1 MTFARATARARAAQ
15 RDKGIARST
24 LRAQAVAGAAVRDK
38 AFGQPSDTRTT
49 FLLEPR
55 LANAGVSK
63 IPKTLT
69 INGNAGTLL
78 TRYLAGNATTT
89 TWAADVT
96 GPTLTAGGGTIA
108 PAPDSPSPWE
118 DGEGSVFIDDSDSG
132 DILTGAV
139 DDNLHTTDEDLVIE
153 GVFWR
158 GTPQTSGG
166 AGMQITLGRDFGTGG
181 WTVRAGKAG
190 GGNQAPV
197 IQFQATKTGAVSPV
211 VRCSHPEGTWVHVVF
226 VYSPALGRSI
236 VFCGGE
242 RIDDQAIN
250 LITDLDIAPGAPLI
264 FNRYGGA
271 ALRGDGYRVAYFA
284 MWKRAAWFS
293 ALSDADDVVRARSA
307 ALLGMLPTVAAGTS
321 APVSVLRSQSILS
334 SPPAAFDKFD
344 PDGQRRVYFFG
355 DNMPRV
361 TRRKDTLGAL
371 HEGYIP
377 DDQATNIILDSQDMT
392 AADWSATGVTVTAGA
407 RAGPTTEMP
416 VDDANDLIGADL
428 ADAERS
434 ITLVAPG
441 QFAEGTVSVY
451 AKPGQAT
458 WLLMEANSGAG
469 GTART
474 ARVWFDVANGV
485 LGGSDAVGGGG
496 PGNVI
501 LDAVIDPFAY
511 VDGYHRVSVVFRNV
525 IENPLVN
532 PNAHTVRFKAVGT
545 DLGGGQ
551 PLTFTPAD
559 TVTPLLTLWG
569 AQQEGGEISGNRST
583 SVLPTALIPTRGEI
597 KTRAIDNVTYDG
609 NDGNLPAVV
618 EPGPVTRLLEGRLLV
633 EQIAQA
639 SALSSIE
646 KSYGSVFSSNGQ
658 KMRFRVG
665 TSAFVRWEMR
675 AGVNHVVSTA
685 APSPIVID
693 GDLHEVAGTW
703 KLDEKVAIYLDG
715 VRFEDTGPA
724 PTSLPVTINQGFPFI
739 LYLAR
744 DPQAVPFQGL
754 VKKVEVVDKAV
765 AP

>member
-63 IPKTLT
+63 IPKTFV

-78 TRYLAGNATTT
+78 ARYLAGAATTT

-139 DDNLHTTDEDLVIE
+139 DDSLHTTDEDLVIE

-190 GGNQAPV
+190 GGDQAPV

-211 VRCSHPEGTWVHVVF
+211 VRCSHPAGTWVHVVF

-242 RIDDQAIN
+242 RVDDQAIN

-271 ALRGDGYRVAYFA
+271 SLRGDGYRVAYFA

-392 AADWSATGVTVTAGA
+392 AVDWSATGVTVTAGA

-428 ADAERS
+428 TDAERS

-458 WLLMEANSGAG
+458 WLLMEADSGAG

-474 ARVWFDVANGV
+474 ARVWFDIANGL
-485 LGGSDAVGGGG
+485 LGSETIVGGGS

-501 LDAVIDPFAY
+501 QDAVIDPHAY
-511 VDGYHRVSVVFRNV
+511 VDGYHRVSVAFRTTL
-525 IENPLVN
+525 ENPNTN
-532 PNAHTVRFKAVGT
+532 PNASPVRFKAVGA
-545 DLGGGQ
+545 DLA
-551 PLTFTPAD
+551 LTFTPTD
-559 TVTPLLTLWG
+559 TATALLTLWG
-569 AQQEGGEISGNRST
+569 AQQESGEVDGNVSL
-583 SVLPTALIPTRGEI
+583 SVLPTALIPTRGAI
-597 KTRAIDNVTYDG
+597 KTRALDDVSYLATDG
-609 NDGNLPAVV
+609 NVPGEV
-618 EPGPVTRLLEGRLLV
+618 EAGPIFRMKKGRLLV
-633 EQIAQA
+633 EHMAQA
-639 SALSSIE
+639 SGGASAERGFGGIFESNTQKANFRVRSNSRVRYALRSGGESKSVDTALPEPIVLDGNVQEIAGTWEIGEKISVFQNGTEFEDDGTALSSLP
-646 KSYGSVFSSNGQ
+646 G
-658 KMRFRVG
+658 
-665 TSAFVRWEMR
+665 
-675 AGVNHVVSTA
+675 
-685 APSPIVID
+685 VID
-693 GDLHEVAGTW
+693 FTTLR
-703 KLDEKVAIYLDG
+703 IYLG
-715 VRFEDTGPA
+715 
-724 PTSLPVTINQGFPFI
+724 
-739 LYLAR
+739 R
-744 DPQAVPFQGL
+744 DPDIRPFQGL
-754 VKKVEVVDKAV
+754 VQKVEIVDKAT